1 MSAMR
6 RWERLTAL
14 AQRERQVPAS
24 PPTGFA
30 FAVLSRAAAARR
42 EAESTDA
49 VRLIF
54 RSAIAASIAAI
65 LLGAWNWRAVAD
77 EIAAPPQDQI
87 VEVTVEPG
95 L

>member
-1 MSAMR
+1 MSDVE
-6 RWERLTAL
+6 RWERLTAS
-14 AQRERQVPAS
+14 AQRERQVPAL
-24 PPTGFA
+24 PPPGFA
-30 FAVLSRAAAARR
+30 FAVLSRASARR

-49 VRLIF
+49 LRLIF

-65 LLGAWNWRAVAD
+65 LLGAWNWRAIAD
-77 EIAAPPQDQI
+77 ELAAPSRDQI